1 MELGLIGLGN
11 MGGNITRRLMRAGH
25 KCVVFDTKAETR
37 DALGKEGATATDSL
51 EALVAGL
58 KQKPRAV
65 WVMLPAG
72 KITEETIER
81 LAALRRRS
89 SAWPR

>member
-25 KCVVFDTKAETR
+25 KCVVFDTKTETR
-37 DALGKEGATATDSL
+37 DALAKDGASAATSL
-51 EALVAGL
+51 ETLVGGL

-72 KITEETIER
+72 KITEETVESDVEGMK
-81 LAALRRRS
+81 LR
-89 SAWPR
+89 AIQD